1 MDFNPRIYRVAYALG
16 SMALFTVVLL
26 VSIKST
32 YNPFI
37 YFNF

>member
-1 MDFNPRIYRVAYALG
+1 MKKHVVRAAILLRLFAL
-16 SMALFTVVLL
+16 SVI
-26 VSIKST
+26 VSVKST